1 MAPTP
6 PAARMRWDR
15 VLLVLILMGGAAF
28 AAYWFALK

>member
-1 MAPTP
+1 
-6 PAARMRWDR
+6 MRWDR